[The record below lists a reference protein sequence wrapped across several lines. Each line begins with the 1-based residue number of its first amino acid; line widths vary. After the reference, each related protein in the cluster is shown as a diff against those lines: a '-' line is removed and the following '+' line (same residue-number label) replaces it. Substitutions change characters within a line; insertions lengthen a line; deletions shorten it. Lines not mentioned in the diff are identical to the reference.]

1 MTLPVFRVL
10 RLFSVTLPVFRVS
23 SLFPEVSTDDDI
35 PGRVVIGVLWYLWV
49 VVICL
54 ECSLLTGGDFLTA
67 VEEKEDVL
75 PTVLLNG

>member
-1 MTLPVFRVL
+1 MTLPVFIVL

-49 VVICL
+49 VVTCL